1 MAHLSCLAEQA
12 KILVAEAEEN
22 NLGTDAWEQRW
33 KRWHTCSLCEQDYH
47 GVVRCALGWA
57 CWKTYVGR
65 PETDSN
71 RFSAITELGI
81 GLSDAKHYK
90 DAVTVQE
97 AELSMLRRLGLN
109 SASVNILVVQGN
121 LANTYEKLGQI
132 EPALS
137 LQRDVY
143 LGFVKL
149 YGEDDASTLTSSLNY
164 TSTLIDLKR
173 FKEAK
178 SLLRRTM
185 PVARRVHGESHDLT
199 LKMRRIFAEALYKD
213 PTATL
218 DCVREAV
225 TTLEELAATARR
237 LLGGAH
243 PGAVGL
249 EGSLRNAQAEL
260 QGKLLSSRVSLRF
273 AVGMRVKCFVGGDKW
288 APGRII
294 KLHHHEASFEPGF
307 FAPYQ
312 IRLDDGG
319 LIYAPEDRDTCIRE
333 FNFNPYSKYR
343 DYLRNVSS
351 K

>member
-1 MAHLSCLAEQA
+1 M
-12 KILVAEAEEN
+12 
-22 NLGTDAWEQRW
+22 
-33 KRWHTCSLCEQDYH
+33 
-47 GVVRCALGWA
+47 
-57 CWKTYVGR
+57 
-65 PETDSN
+65 
-71 RFSAITELGI
+71 
-81 GLSDAKHYK
+81 
-90 DAVTVQE
+90 
-97 AELSMLRRLGLN
+97 
-109 SASVNILVVQGN
+109 
-121 LANTYEKLGQI
+121 
-132 EPALS
+132 
-137 LQRDVY
+137 
-143 LGFVKL
+143 
-149 YGEDDASTLTSSLNY
+149 TSRS
-164 TSTLIDLKR
+164 
-173 FKEAK
+173 
-178 SLLRRTM
+178 
-185 PVARRVHGESHDLT
+185 
-199 LKMRRIFAEALYKD
+199 KMRRIFAEALYKD

-225 TTLEELAATARR
+225 TTLEELAGTARR